1 MEVKDF
7 YLFVFYTVLGD
18 SYIVKGNNMVQIWY
32 SILCFWGYY
41 IGVGGREVDCCE
53 DYVSS

>member
-1 MEVKDF
+1 MEVKGF

-32 SILCFWGYY
+32 SILCFFRVLHWGW
-41 IGVGGREVDCCE
+41 GEGSGLL
-53 DYVSS
+53 